1 MYCTRLVAIVV
12 VPEILHS
19 LAASWASVSSSVM
32 TTSALINVTF
42 ASSVGSNVE
51 VTAELPWHLVSVE
64 ALAAAIVVDSVRATN
79 IFSVA
84 MVVANMTNRAAT

>member
-1 MYCTRLVAIVV
+1 
-12 VPEILHS
+12 
-19 LAASWASVSSSVM
+19 M
-32 TTSALINVTF
+32 TTSAMINDKF
-42 ASSVGSNVE
+42 ESSAGSNVE